1 MTKSWSAWRKR
12 NDERNFCN
20 SKSRRVGRDC
30 VPSGSGIGRDRGL
43 CFRPSRLCR
52 WHSAHE
58 RNSAAPAAG
67 RAIDTGI
74 EPHHGAEATTRR
86 HPDRHGGAVQNHPQ
100 ADRAADG
107 CGSREGAQ
115 SDSGDSNARAET
127 EIRGFSEAV
136 GRREKEKRAV
146 AGAETQSVQTLT
158 ISFPMLPPVK
168 SMLMASG
175 DFSRPSMM
183 VSRSLSFPNIFH
195 WPSCVA
201 ASMKR
206 EA

>member
-1 MTKSWSAWRKR
+1 MNETSATRKAALW
-12 NDERNFCN
+12 
-20 SKSRRVGRDC
+20 VGI
-30 VPSGSGIGRDRGL
+30 VFLLGVALGGIAGYAFAHRGY
-43 CFRPSRLCR
+43 
-52 WHSAHE
+52 
-58 RNSAAPAAG
+58 AAG
-67 RAIDTGI
+67 TAPTNETARRQQRVEQLTRI

-195 WPSCVA
+195 
-201 ASMKR
+201 
-206 EA
+206 

>member
-1 MTKSWSAWRKR
+1 RH
-12 NDERNFCN
+12 C
-20 SKSRRVGRDC
+20 
-30 VPSGSGIGRDRGL
+30 GL

-52 WHSAHE
+52 WHSSHQ

-74 EPHHGAEATTRR
+74 EPHHGAEATTRG
-86 HPDRHGGAVQNHPQ
+86 HPDRHGGTVQIHPQ

-115 SDSGDSNARAET
+115 SNSGDSSARAET
-127 EIRGFSEAV
+127 EIRRIFEAI

-146 AGAETQSVQTLT
+146 AGAETQSDQTLT

-175 DFSRPSMM
+175 AFSRPSTM
-183 VSRSLSFPNIFH
+183 VSRSLRFPNIFH
-195 WPSCVA
+195 
-201 ASMKR
+201 
-206 EA
+206 